1 MTEKIEPELTFN
13 NTSNYA
19 SKLFST
25 ETIEDEVSV
34 TTVQKNELLTDQER
48 LDNLEVL
55 NALKIY
61 YNNNTT
67 EHLNVLQKAMKNFH
81 PLILLTKPTVEDTS
95 PSLKVNTLQEN
106 NFFYV
111 FTQEKHVNLM
121 LQRRFANKENMD
133 GELIVK
139 FSTSELQKMFQK
151 LENVTKKASNLV
163 VDWEYL
169 NFSINPS
176 LMSYLYEE
184 NDTKKTPQKSEQ
196 KNEDQTVIVKD
207 KKKRFGLF

>member
-1 MTEKIEPELTFN
+1 MTKKIEQKLTFN
-13 NTSNYA
+13 NISSYA

-25 ETIEDEVSV
+25 ETIEDEVRV
-34 TTVQKNELLTDQER
+34 IPVQKNELLTDQER

-55 NALKIY
+55 NAIKI
-61 YNNNTT
+61 YNNNNTKG
-67 EHLNVLQKAMKNFH
+67 HLNDLQKAIKNFH
-81 PLILLTKPTVEDTS
+81 PLILLTKPTEKDDS
-95 PSLKVNTLQEN
+95 PSLKVNTVQED

-111 FTQEKHVNLM
+111 FTQETHVNLM

-139 FSTSELQKMFQK
+139 FNTIELQEMFQK
-151 LENVTKKASNLV
+151 LEKVTKKASNLV

-176 LMSYLYEE
+176 LMSYLYTE
-184 NDTKKTPQKSEQ
+184 NDVQDDSKKEPEKETTKPL
-196 KNEDQTVIVKD
+196 IVE
-207 KKKRFGLF
+207 KKKKLFGLF